1 MKTTHM
7 NKRTAV
13 AIGDDAEI
21 ALKTV
26 AEGFGLILKRE
37 NGKYTDDTYTVKFT
51 FKVETEE
58 GIPAEFIRLAPKYG
72 LSASD
77 YGKKFSTNS
86 GTFVITGINARR
98 PKYPISGKCFY
109 TGKSFKFTLSAV
121 KAKV

>member
-51 FKVETEE
+51 FIGLVS
-58 GIPAEFIRLAPKYG
+58 FIRY
-72 LSASD
+72 
-77 YGKKFSTNS
+77 
-86 GTFVITGINARR
+86 
-98 PKYPISGKCFY
+98 
-109 TGKSFKFTLSAV
+109 
-121 KAKV
+121 